1 MHRCLVTFRSVAP
14 LGWLGVVLLAMGAL
28 AFAPAWQPQLREAAL
43 ARAQAQAQ
51 LIANALALQAGLA
64 GLHGQAGPS
73 GQPAAADAHAW
84 LRADVN
90 KVIAR
95 LPSGSPEIVAVAL
108 LAPADELLWLHPPN
122 SPRGLPPGPRVFAPV
137 MRDGVPFAR
146 VLVVWRP
153 APLARIVAP
162 WVPPLA
168 VWLLTLALL
177 AGQVLRLAWS
187 RGMLAREAQL
197 RYACQLID
205 AGDFD
210 WWMLPVRRRAF
221 DDRLARLMADV
232 RNLNEMHRRIRHLG
246 ESLRNTELDPA
257 RRAEFDLILQEASG
271 SDRFAADQ
279 IPPEMSVP
287 AGPPASRRRAVLLAV
302 VLGAGA
308 ALPWLAV
315 SGLARDAGLE
325 MLLDAALAVEF
336 FLLAALAC
344 VTWWLPRRRPRAA
357 PPHLLDAPRAA

>member
-1 MHRCLVTFRSVAP
+1 MHRCPVTFRSVAP
-14 LGWLGVVLLAMGAL
+14 LGWLGVVLLAAGVL
-28 AFAPAWQPQLREAAL
+28 AFAPTWQPQLREAAL
-43 ARAQAQAQ
+43 ARAQAQVQ
-51 LIANALALQAGLA
+51 LIANTLALQAGLA
-64 GLHGQAGPS
+64 GLHGQAGQS
-73 GQPAAADAHAW
+73 GQPGAVDAHASV
-84 LRADVN
+84 RADVD

-108 LAPADELLWLHPPN
+108 LAPADELLWLRPPR
-122 SPRGLPPGPRVFAPV
+122 SPQGLPPGPRVFAPV

-187 RGMLAREAQL
+187 RGMLVREAQL
-197 RYACQLID
+197 RHACRLVN

-210 WWMLPVRRRAF
+210 WWTPPLRRRAF
-221 DDRLARLMADV
+221 DNRLARLMANL
-232 RNLNEMHRRIRHLG
+232 RNLNETHRRIRHLG

-257 RRAEFDLILQEASG
+257 RRAELDLILREATG
-271 SDRFAADQ
+271 GDRFAADQ

-287 AGPPASRRRAVLLAV
+287 AGPPASRRRAVLFAV

-325 MLLDAALAVEF
+325 MLLDAALVIEF

-344 VTWWLPRRRPRAA
+344 VSWRLPRRRPRVAL
-357 PPHLLDAPRAA
+357 PHVLDGPRAA